1 MKIKNGN
8 VQADVKGATF
18 AEQLLRT
25 VAPDAARIIE
35 DAFDEIYTNAKQQWP
50 VRKKG
55 RSRGSKNK
63 LRKGIRIT
71 STGQLSAYLENTA
84 EYAWAIKV
92 GVDTDTYLPLG
103 KRVAD
108 ELLWRPAK
116 KQTKPIM
123 DAVAKDIVKRLK

>member
-1 MKIKNGN
+1 MKIKNGD
-8 VQADVKGATF
+8 VQADIEGVTF

-35 DAFDEIYTNAKQQWP
+35 SAFDEIYTTAKQQWP

-55 RSRGSKNK
+55 RSKRSRDK
-63 LRKGIRIT
+63 LKTGIRIT
-71 STGQLSAYLENTA
+71 STGQLSAYIENTA

-103 KRVAD
+103 KRVAN
-108 ELLWRPAK
+108 ELMWKPVK

-123 DAVAKDIVKRLK
+123 QAVASDIVKRLK